1 MIRFICG
8 RAGSGKTTR
17 VCSLAAKSVSRL
29 KRTYMIVPEQQA
41 VDAEKLMTGL
51 IGEAS
56 SLCLEI
62 LNFKRLCNRV
72 FREYG
77 GLSYSGVTDSGRALL
92 MWKALRE
99 TSPSLTEYS
108 QENGARRDDTSLI
121 EAMLRTISELR
132 ANRVTPAALERSA
145 GKLLKMSKDTRCNGK
160 ISDPEQPSCDEQS
173 TVADQNQAENPTPY
187 TASGNGNK
195 PISEVSSDASERFSA
210 RSEKLAAK
218 LSDLSLI
225 FAEYSA
231 LLSEVSDDAVDDLDR
246 AAELLR
252 ENRFFA
258 GADVFLDSFNGFTEQ
273 EFALIYEMMRQAEN
287 VTLSLAIGTKGDAAD
302 AGAPF
307 ENIAETFMKLKRL
320 AKSAG
325 QEITVEPLSE
335 NHRAS
340 SPELAFLEKNLWSL
354 DVQHDGAFIS
364 EPDENRLRVVEC
376 QDLLSECS
384 AVAAD
389 ILKKVRAGARWR
401 DFAVVTRGTDR
412 YDGIVDVI
420 LEKYGVPFFFSKRSD
435 ITSKPLIRLIF
446 SAFSIYSGGFR
457 PVDMIAY
464 LKTGLAGIDPDESA
478 DFEGYIERWSIRG
491 EARWTSVWTMDPRG
505 YGFSDMPDQVRTLLD
520 EINELRET
528 VIVPLS
534 KFFSTLDLCRG
545 VAEYAAALYNFLL
558 ELNVPEQ
565 LEERAAE
572 LKAEETS
579 SADAESD
586 ETARIFDVV
595 IDSLDE
601 LVSVIG
607 DLETDAET
615 FIKLLSICL
624 GAADIGRIPAAVD
637 EVVIGDASLLRASR
651 RNVYLIGANEGI
663 FPAAPDDGGLLGDS
677 DRELLKSTGTELADS
692 EYRAADER
700 FHFYRALTSAS
711 DSVTV
716 LFADAELS
724 GKPLRP
730 SQGVKRL
737 FALFPK
743 LKTIRYS
750 DAPLSVR
757 LEGKNCLLGFAAEA
771 GKTPLGGAL
780 RDILKSS
787 PETEEKLSALDI
799 PLSESGI
806 TLEKE
811 TAESVFDGDLSLTQS
826 RLDSFVLC
834 HFSFFCKYILK
845 LEDSR
850 PAEFDAANIGSFIH
864 EILEKFVSG
873 ATERGSLS
881 SMTDKEIA
889 DMVDDI
895 VESCM
900 AEISRSLPDIK
911 GSRLGHLFTK
921 LRRSSKL
928 LCRNIADEFAD
939 CGFSPAFFELP
950 IGFSNGKS
958 SSVAPLEVDLGD
970 GSTAFICGIADRVD
984 LLTRGDKLYVRVVD
998 YKTGTKEFSMDDIAM
1013 GLNLQMLLYLFSI
1026 WKNGGERGGAL
1037 VKPSRGKEILPAGV
1051 LYFSANVPTVTLD
1064 RETSP
1069 AEVEAMIRDK
1079 LSRRGLLLDDM
1090 NVLTA
1095 MEHEL
1100 AGKFLPIK
1108 LKKDGSFGKTDAL
1121 RSLEDFGSLL
1131 NEVESTVRQIA
1142 VEIKRGNAG
1151 ARPLKTKRHD
1161 ACRYCRM
1168 KPVCR
1173 IKR

>member
-1 MIRFICG
+1 
-8 RAGSGKTTR
+8 
-17 VCSLAAKSVSRL
+17 
-29 KRTYMIVPEQQA
+29 
-41 VDAEKLMTGL
+41 
-51 IGEAS
+51 
-56 SLCLEI
+56 
-62 LNFKRLCNRV
+62 
-72 FREYG
+72 
-77 GLSYSGVTDSGRALL
+77 

-99 TSPSLTEYS
+99 TSPALVEYS
-108 QENGARRDDTSLI
+108 RKNGARYDDTSLI

-132 ANRVTPAALERSA
+132 ASRITPAAIERSA
-145 GKLLKMSKDTRCNGK
+145 GKLLQMSKDTRQESAPTASVSKN
-160 ISDPEQPSCDEQS
+160 PEQSEPAGQSAREGYPDNAPSDTDSEDAAFRME
-173 TVADQNQAENPTPY
+173 TRAADWDSSENISKDSANFRTD
-187 TASGNGNK
+187 TRFANEDSSGNTSENSADFRAETRFTDADSSGNISKGAEPFREK
-195 PISEVSSDASERFSA
+195 PADDASERLAA

-218 LSDLSLI
+218 LSDLALI
-225 FAEYSA
+225 YAEYTA
-231 LLSEVSDDAVDDLDR
+231 LLREVSDDAADDLER

-252 ENRFFA
+252 ENRFFS
-258 GADVFLDSFNGFTEQ
+258 GSEVFLDSFNGFTEQ
-273 EFALIYEMMRQAEN
+273 EFALIYEIMRQAEN
-287 VTLSLAIGTKGDAAD
+287 VTLSLTLGVRGGAAD
-302 AGAPF
+302 ADAPF

-325 QEITVEPLSE
+325 QEFVVEALSE
-335 NHRAS
+335 NFRAS
-340 SPELAFLEKNLWSL
+340 SPELAFIEKNLWSL
-354 DVQHDGAFIS
+354 DVQRDGAFS
-364 EPDENRLRVVEC
+364 DAPQKSRLRVVEC
-376 QDLLSECS
+376 PDLFSECS

-401 DFAVVTRGTDR
+401 DFAIITRGTDR

-435 ITSKPLIRLIF
+435 IAAKPLIRLIL
-446 SAFSIYSGGFR
+446 SAFSIRSGGFR
-457 PVDMIAY
+457 PNDMINY

-478 DFEGYIERWSIRG
+478 DLEAYVERWSVRG
-491 EARWTSVWTMDPRG
+491 ESRWTNAWTMDPRG
-505 YGFSDMPDQVRTLLD
+505 YGFSDMPDQTKALLE
-520 EINELRET
+520 EINELREIIT
-528 VIVPLS
+528 SPLS
-534 KFFSTLDLCRG
+534 KFFSSLDKCLR
-545 VAEYAAALYNFLL
+545 VSEYAAALYDFLL
-558 ELNVPEQ
+558 GLEIPDK

-579 SADAESD
+579 SAAAESD
-586 ETARIFDVV
+586 ETERIFDVV

-607 DLETDAET
+607 DLETDADT

-637 EVVIGDASLLRASR
+637 EVVVGDASLLRASR
-651 RNVYLIGANEGI
+651 RNVYLIGTNEGV

-700 FHFYRALTSAS
+700 FHFYRALSSAS
-711 DSVTV
+711 KSVMV

-743 LKTIRYS
+743 LKAERYA
-750 DAPLSVR
+750 DAPLSER
-757 LEGKNCLLGFAAEA
+757 LEGRNCLLGFAAEA
-771 GKTPLGGAL
+771 GKTPLGDAL
-780 RDILKSS
+780 RNILKSS
-787 PETEEKLSALDI
+787 PETSEKLSALDI

-850 PAEFDAANIGSFIH
+850 PAEFDAANIGSFVH

-873 ATERGSLS
+873 ATERGSLA

-889 DMVDDI
+889 EMVDEI

-950 IGFSNGKS
+950 IGFSGGKA

-984 LLTRGDKLYVRVVD
+984 LLTRDDKLYVRVVD

-1037 VKPSRGKEILPAGV
+1037 AKQSRGKEILPAGV

-1064 RETSP
+1064 RETPP

-1131 NEVESTVRQIA
+1131 SEVESTVRQIA
-1142 VEIKRGNAG
+1142 IEIKRGNAG
-1151 ARPLKTKRHD
+1151 VRPLKNKKHD

-1173 IKR
+1173 VKR